1 MWFFH
6 NKEFTED
13 DIGDAIG
20 FVYCI
25 TNLTNNRK
33 YIGKKLFTK
42 AGRKQVK
49 GKIKKVRKV
58 SDWLLYYGSND
69 ELKKDVA
76 SLGTDNFKREIL
88 YLCKSRS
95 ECSYLETA
103 EIFMR
108 DALLKEEYYN
118 SWVTCKIHKSHVFGK
133 IENQFRRNF
142 FILS

>member
-76 SLGTDNFKREIL
+76 SLGADKFKREIL

-133 IENQFRRNF
+133 IEN
-142 FILS
+142 